1 MGKCCEPALEGYN
14 GSREGL
20 MERIEQAQGLDF
32 EPFY

>member
-14 GSREGL
+14 GSL